1 MARKIELG
9 SPPFMGAAIASIVSA
24 FADAAYPIKV
34 AITNNMPRDISL
46 PDVGLFLRHVCN
58 PNGENRGKVEIQSI
72 DQLLRLESNI
82 GQISFLNDY
91 QYAAMTVE
99 EVVDEPEQND
109 EEEAEA
115 KAKAEAEAAR
125 IQAELDAAAEKA
137 KADAEKEAAAKAESE
152 KETAEAKAKADAESK
167 TGDES
172 GTENNPDLTGTDT
185 GDEGKD
191 TGTGE
196 AEVNPVESADA
207 ANGTSDEKDA
217 APPAAPKKVSHSK
230 KAKGG

>member
-9 SPPFMGAAIASIVSA
+9 SPSFMGAAIASIVSA

-34 AITNNMPRDISL
+34 VITNNMPRDISL

-58 PNGENRGKVEIQSI
+58 PNSENRSEVEIQSI
-72 DQLLRLESNI
+72 NQLLRLESNI

-99 EVVDEPEQND
+99 EVVDESGKNGD
-109 EEEAEA
+109 EEAEA
-115 KAKAEAEAAR
+115 GAK
-125 IQAELDAAAEKA
+125 
-137 KADAEKEAAAKAESE
+137 KEV
-152 KETAEAKAKADAESK
+152 DGESK

-185 GDEGKD
+185 GEEGKD

-196 AEVNPVESADA
+196 AEVNPVEGADA
-207 ANGTSDEKDA
+207 ANGESDAGKDA
-217 APPAAPKKVSHSK
+217 TPPAAPKKVSHSK